1 MKRTSSITTTLI
13 ALGASVL
20 ASLSGFAATTT
31 WIGAGIPCY
40 SYTVQYSP
48 NVNGPWTALTN
59 FTAGPE
65 GLFDVEDTTDP
76 VPPSRMYRVA
86 YPSGEESQERN
97 TLRFSSQRCRWD
109 GTGDSSIWTTSP

>member
-48 NVNGPWTALTN
+48 NVNGP
-59 FTAGPE
+59 
-65 GLFDVEDTTDP
+65 
-76 VPPSRMYRVA
+76 
-86 YPSGEESQERN
+86 
-97 TLRFSSQRCRWD
+97 
-109 GTGDSSIWTTSP
+109 